1 MEGVAIEKIVKKL
14 ELKKLTEG
22 MDLTGHRIVLSD
34 VNRPALRSAGIL
46 NISRRRECRSSEM

>member
-34 VNRPALRSAGIL
+34 VNRPALQLSGIL